1 MSNQQSRDINKFATM
16 FGLRMGRVS
25 VEKIFPNYFGSID
38 LNKYPNKTTKI
49 VYLLESNKSDI
60 DELQYIIQQILSVHG
75 EWKDDVGI
83 INNNIRSLGLTIN
96 LDSYSVEK
104 LLEKSVEDVFYDIKK
119 KVTDEFQLDKIL
131 PSEIL
136 DKGKRMAESYLLIYC
151 FENTLRIFIDQISI
165 DNYGEDYWDELKI
178 PRGLRDSVLK
188 RKISEEK
195 NQFHSLRC
203 DKELYYLDMDHLL
216 KIIEQNWDIFESFFP
231 SQDFIRTR
239 ISETVIT
246 RNHVAHNSWISEDDF
261 NRVLGYYKDIIKQL
275 GQLGQLS

>member
-1 MSNQQSRDINKFATM
+1 
-16 FGLRMGRVS
+16 
-25 VEKIFPNYFGSID
+25 
-38 LNKYPNKTTKI
+38 
-49 VYLLESNKSDI
+49 
-60 DELQYIIQQILSVHG
+60 
-75 EWKDDVGI
+75 
-83 INNNIRSLGLTIN
+83 
-96 LDSYSVEK
+96 
-104 LLEKSVEDVFYDIKK
+104 
-119 KVTDEFQLDKIL
+119 
-131 PSEIL
+131 
-136 DKGKRMAESYLLIYC
+136 MAESYLLIYC